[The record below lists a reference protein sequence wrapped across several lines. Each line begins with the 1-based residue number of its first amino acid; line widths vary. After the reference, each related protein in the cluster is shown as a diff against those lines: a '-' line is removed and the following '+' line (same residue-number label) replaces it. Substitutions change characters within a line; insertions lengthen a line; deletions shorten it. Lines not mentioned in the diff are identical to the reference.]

1 MQVPRKKGL
10 LYTVVSVVVIA
21 VGTYL
26 AINYAK
32 GNYRLTQDGFSN
44 QTGLLSANSLP
55 TGAQVF
61 VNDRLVTA
69 TNDTIYLEPGEYQV
83 KIVKDGYS
91 AWQKTLVLEPELVVQ
106 TNARLFPKAP
116 GITPLTFTGVAN
128 ISPSPDGQKIL
139 FYTAT
144 NSERRKNGLYILDLS
159 ENTLSLNKGSRQIA
173 EDTTRID
180 LSGAQFI
187 WAPDSTQL
195 ILIDNNQQ
203 LLLDANKLNDL
214 DNMPDISFRSKQ
226 ILTDWETEMHLREQQ
241 FLTKFPTQVIEL
253 VTQKAQNV
261 YFSPDKKR
269 LLYTATDSAQLDS
282 DLVPALPAASTQIQ
296 QRQVEPGGIYVY
308 DREEDRNFR
317 VGTES
322 DTKRQTIKKLL
333 SLSSTTLPV
342 SSSQSASTAANFASI
357 QATDVQ
363 TSAANFRVY
372 HSAIYSDT
380 FQWHP
385 DSRHLLFTDGSN
397 VNVIEYDGTNTNTL
411 YSGPFSKEFVYPW
424 PNGSRLL
431 ILTSFSPDVPLNL
444 YAVEIE

>member
-10 LYTVVSVVVIA
+10 LYTIISIIVI
-21 VGTYL
+21 VIGTYL

-32 GNYRLTQDGFSN
+32 GSYRLTQDGFSN
-44 QTGLLSANSLP
+44 QTGLLSANSFP

-83 KIVKDGYS
+83 KIIKDGYS
-91 AWQKTLVLEPELVVQ
+91 DWQKNLVLEPELVVQ

-116 GITPLTFTGVAN
+116 GITPLTFTGVEN

-139 FYTAT
+139 FYTST
-144 NSERRKNGLYILDLS
+144 NSERKKNGLYILDLS
-159 ENTLSLNKGSRQIA
+159 ENTLSLSKGARQIA
-173 EDTTRID
+173 EDTTRVD

-195 ILIDNNQQ
+195 ILINNDQQ
-203 LLLDANKLNDL
+203 LLLDVNKVNNL
-214 DNMPDISFRSKQ
+214 DSMPDISFRSKQ

-241 FLTKFPTQVIEL
+241 FLNKFPAQVVDL

-269 LLYTATDSAQLDS
+269 LLYTATNSAQLAS
-282 DLVPALPAASTQIQ
+282 DLVPALPAASTQPQ
-296 QRQVEPGGIYVY
+296 QRQIEPGGIYVY

-317 VGTES
+317 VGTQS
-322 DTKRQTIKKLL
+322 DTPKAIKHLLSMSMPGQTI
-333 SLSSTTLPV
+333 SAT
-342 SSSQSASTAANFASI
+342 QSATTSANFNSI
-357 QATDVQ
+357 QAKDIQ
-363 TSAANFRVY
+363 TSATNFNVY
-372 HSAIYSDT
+372 HSAIYSNT
-380 FQWHP
+380 LQWHP
-385 DSRHLLFTDGSN
+385 DSKHLLFTDGSN
-397 VNVIEYDGTNTNTL
+397 VDVIEYDGTNTNTL